1 MFFPTQNQPP
11 RSCALE
17 VRKINVRAMKRR
29 SGQATLEF
37 AFILPLF
44 VALVLGVVQY
54 GLLAQATEIATNLTR
69 DGARFA
75 SIGATQTDDDIKKY
89 VLGQANKTPLRRGT
103 DTTDGAGNPKND
115 DISINITPTNTPA
128 KNNRTK
134 GGQVTVQITYN
145 LRSRIFLPIT
155 GTLLSGFPRDANN
168 DPQYVSTSI
177 MRIVN

>member
-1 MFFPTQNQPP
+1 MFFPSRNQATRP
-11 RSCALE
+11 RALGAR
-17 VRKINVRAMKRR
+17 VWSRR
-29 SGQATLEF
+29 SGQSMLEF

-54 GLLAQATEIATNLTR
+54 GLLAQSTEIVTNLTR

-89 VLGQANKTPLRRGT
+89 ILGQANQTALRRGT
-103 DTTDGAGNPKND
+103 DTTDANGDPKND
-115 DISINITPTNTPA
+115 DISSISITPTNTAA

-168 DPQYVSTSI
+168 DPQYISTSI